1 MKKYIIEEVIE
12 FECSNDGEL
21 TTQFRLEGDPDE
33 SYRQIVI
40 DENYYYFAEDIC
52 KEEGIYLTKEWEE
65 GDFEDEGHF
74 YEHFDFKEWREYE
87 HSEDTIKEF
96 IYEYYE
102 KNLLPEIDEQN

>member
-52 KEEGIYLTKEWEE
+52 KEEGI
-65 GDFEDEGHF
+65 D
-74 YEHFDFKEWREYE
+74 
-87 HSEDTIKEF
+87 
-96 IYEYYE
+96 
-102 KNLLPEIDEQN
+102 IDGAEPVAAETPPA